1 MSSNMAIQSANIG
14 GNIVQPTPDGKFKVT
29 TAKGKEKV
37 LTEDQFVKQ
46 LKKNEENI
54 KSGKDFEIKKGASP
68 IAKAVGFIAAAG
80 AIVAAVV
87 YRKNIA
93 NFFKKSGE
101 AIKEAVT
108 GKPKNKV
115 KDLFIDKHY
124 LSADTK
130 QIKNSTIAQMY
141 SDDGIKAAE
150 AARAKTLTSM
160 KADAEAAFANYDG
173 EAVIKGLKEGK
184 AAKDLGL
191 TAHAAAPKDPKFQ
204 SLKDLPLTPHYQA
217 LKNSGIKS
225 EAEYAAIKLYA
236 KPETKVIPEKLPIWA
251 RDKETCTRY
260 VNSVE
265 ASIAKL
271 EKAAA
276 DAAKETAEAA
286 VKA

>member
-1 MSSNMAIQSANIG
+1 MSSNMAIQPANIG

-37 LTEDQFVKQ
+37 LTKDQFVKQ
-46 LKKNEENI
+46 LIKNEENI
-54 KSGKDFEIKKGASP
+54 KSEKAFEIKKGTSP
-68 IAKAVGFIAAAG
+68 LAKAVGFIAAAG

-108 GKPKNKV
+108 GKSKNKV
-115 KDLFIDKHY
+115 QDLFIDKHY

-191 TAHAAAPKDPKFQ
+191 TAHAPAPKDPKFQ
-204 SLKDLPLTPHYQA
+204 SLKDIPLTPHYQA
-217 LKNSGIKS
+217 LKNSGIKID
-225 EAEYAAIKLYA
+225 EYDAIKLYA
-236 KPETKVIPEKLPIWA
+236 KPETKVIPEKLPVWA
-251 RDKETCTRY
+251 RDKETCQRY
-260 VNSVE
+260 ISSYE
-265 ASIAKL
+265 AHLAKI
-271 EKAAA
+271 EA
-276 DAAKETAEAA
+276 AAKETAEAA
-286 VKA
+286 AKA